1 VRRLPALALAAATFA
16 LAACSQELPRVD
28 GLDGRWEGTV
38 AYQGATLRLIFR
50 VESSG
55 SRTNAFLDAP
65 DLAAM
70 GIPVSRI
77 RRDGDVVVF
86 EVARMRS
93 RYDGVLDASG
103 EAMTGTWSAAGN
115 ESSLDLVHGELEA
128 GAPDRPQTP
137 EPPFPY
143 TEEEVIVRNPA
154 LKGMRLACTLT
165 VPEGSGPHP
174 AAFLISGS
182 GAQDRDETL
191 LGHKPFWVL
200 ADHLTRAGIAVLR
213 CDDRGA
219 GSEGGA
225 WGVPSEFATDAE
237 ASLAFLRARP
247 DIDPARTGL
256 IGHSEGGVTG
266 PMVAA
271 RDRDL
276 AFLVMMAGP
285 GVPGVDLLTAQ
296 SAEIAR
302 ANGVPEDVLER
313 ARAANRAIFEAV
325 VAARNETLARAAAKT
340 LMLEMA
346 AADGTPMEVAERM
359 ADTQARRVASR
370 YMRALLAYDPGTF
383 LPQITAPVLAING
396 SKDTQVPAWQNLP
409 ALRELFA
416 DHPDARIV
424 ELEGLNHLF
433 QTAETGAP
441 GEYGDIEETFS
452 PVALETISDWITEQ
466 VL

>member
-1 VRRLPALALAAATFA
+1 VKRLPALALAAAAFVLT
-16 LAACSQELPRVD
+16 ACSPKLPSVD
-28 GLDGRWEGTV
+28 GLNGRWEGSV
-38 AYQGATLRLIFR
+38 DYQGATLRVIFR
-50 VESSG
+50 VESSASG
-55 SRTNAFLDAP
+55 TKAFMDAP
-65 DLAAM
+65 DVAAM
-70 GIPVSRI
+70 DVPLSAV
-77 RRDGDVVVF
+77 RRVGNSVVF
-86 EVARMRS
+86 EVARIRA
-93 RYDGVLDASG
+93 RYDGVLDGSG
-103 EAMTGTWSAAGN
+103 RAMTGTWNVAGDQ
-115 ESSLDLVHGELEA
+115 SSLDLVHGELEA
-128 GAPDRPQTP
+128 GAPQRPQTP
-137 EPPFPY
+137 QPPFPY
-143 TEEEVIVRNPA
+143 TQEEVTVRNSA
-154 LKGMRLACTLT
+154 LHGMRLACTLT
-165 VPEGSGPHP
+165 VPEREGPHP

-219 GSEGGA
+219 GSEGGP
-225 WGVPSEFATDAE
+225 WGVPREFATDAE
-237 ASLAFLRARP
+237 AALAFLRARP
-247 DIDPARTGL
+247 DIDPTRTGL

-266 PMVAA
+266 PIVAA
-271 RDRDL
+271 RDPDL

-302 ANGVPEDVLER
+302 ALGAPEDALVQ
-313 ARAANRAIFEAV
+313 ARVSNRAIFEAV
-325 VAARNETLARAAAKT
+325 IAARNETRARAAAKT

-346 AADGTPMEVAERM
+346 AANGAPAEVA
-359 ADTQARRVASR
+359 ARIAETRARQVASR
-370 YMRALLAYDPGTF
+370 YMRALLVYDPGTV

-416 DHPDARIV
+416 AHRDATIV

-441 GEYGDIEETFS
+441 AEYGEIEETFS
-452 PVALETISDWITEQ
+452 PVALKTISDWIAER